1 MCLVDPMEEVAMQL
15 RRGTL
20 VLLGTLAS
28 VAGPVRAQ
36 EPLAD
41 VRIIASDTLRDV
53 AVTIRE
59 SGRAVIYYNPELLAR
74 FGPLLKDFFIAHE
87 YGHVAHGHTGGAL
100 APLDARDEDRRLK
113 QELEADCYAAAQLG
127 PAHRSAVEAAV
138 RLFTRMGPF
147 RYDKLHP
154 TGSQRAAQILACL
167 PPPPAP
173 QASSAREVSPAR
185 DSAAVVDLSAEAR
198 AGLRGTVRVAIDGRT
213 VGTLTTVSL
222 GLPLRLRHLHHGVH
236 RYELVVQVFTLD
248 DLLQLNPSG
257 EVRAGGKVEV
267 LPGGRLEVAWSGKA
281 PALLAVHPVEEQ
293 DLP

>member
-1 MCLVDPMEEVAMQL
+1 MQL

-20 VLLGTLAS
+20 ILLGALGGA
-28 VAGPVRAQ
+28 ALPARAQ

-41 VRIIASDTLRDV
+41 VRIVASDTLRDV

-59 SGRAVIYYNPELLAR
+59 SGRAVILYNPELLAR
-74 FGPLLKDFFIAHE
+74 FGPRLKDFFIAHE

-127 PAHRSAVEAAV
+127 PANRAAVEAAI

-154 TGSQRAAQILACL
+154 TGSQRAAQIMACL
-167 PPPPAP
+167 PPPPA
-173 QASSAREVSPAR
+173 QASSAREASPDR
-185 DSAAVVDLSAEAR
+185 DSLAVIDLSADAR

-222 GLPLRLRHLHHGVH
+222 GTPLRLRHLQPGMH

-257 EVRAGGKVEV
+257 EVRAGGKVEII
-267 LPGGRLEVAWSGKA
+267 PGGRLEVAWSGKA
-281 PALLAVHPVEEQ
+281 PALLAVQPGEVRE
-293 DLP
+293 LP

>member
-1 MCLVDPMEEVAMQL
+1 MRLQRGMLVWLVA
-15 RRGTL
+15 
-20 VLLGTLAS
+20 LAS
-28 VAGPVRAQ
+28 VARPVRAQ

-53 AVTIRE
+53 AVTVRE
-59 SGRAVIYYNPELLAR
+59 SGRAVILYNPELLAR

-127 PAHRSAVEAAV
+127 PANRSAVEAAI

-167 PPPPAP
+167 PPPPTALP
-173 QASSAREVSPAR
+173 ASAREMSAAR
-185 DSAAVVDLSAEAR
+185 DSQPVIDLSADAR

-213 VGTLTTVSL
+213 VGTLTTIAL
-222 GLPLRLRHLHHGVH
+222 GVPLRLRHLQPGMH

-257 EVRAGGKVEV
+257 EVRARGKVEI

-281 PALLAVHPVEEQ
+281 PALLAVRPVNEQ
-293 DLP
+293 ELP

>member
-1 MCLVDPMEEVAMQL
+1 MQL

-20 VLLGTLAS
+20 ILLGALGSA
-28 VAGPVRAQ
+28 ALPARAQ

-59 SGRAVIYYNPELLAR
+59 SGRAVILYNPELLAR

-87 YGHVAHGHTGGAL
+87 YGHVAHGHIGGAL

-113 QELEADCYAAAQLG
+113 QELDADCYAAAQLG
-127 PAHRSAVEAAV
+127 PANRAAVEAAV

-167 PPPPAP
+167 PPPAA
-173 QASSAREVSPAR
+173 QESSTRQVSPAR
-185 DSAAVVDLSAEAR
+185 DSQTVIDLCEEAR
-198 AGLRGTVRVAIDGRT
+198 TGLRGTVRVAIDGRT

-222 GLPLRLRHLHHGVH
+222 GTPLTLRHLRPGVH

-267 LPGGRLEVAWSGKA
+267 LPGGRLEVAWSGRA
-281 PALLAVHPVEEQ
+281 PALRAAAPIEER

>member
-20 VLLGTLAS
+20 VLLGALGSA
-28 VAGPVRAQ
+28 ALPARAQ

-41 VRIIASDTLRDV
+41 VRIVASDTLRDV

-59 SGRAVIYYNPELLAR
+59 SGRAVILYNPELLAR
-74 FGPLLKDFFIAHE
+74 FGPRLKDFFIAHE

-127 PAHRSAVEAAV
+127 PANRAAVEAAI

-167 PPPPAP
+167 PPPT
-173 QASSAREVSPAR
+173 QASSVREVSPAR
-185 DSAAVVDLSAEAR
+185 DSQAVIDLSDEAR
-198 AGLRGTVRVAIDGRT
+198 AELRGTVRVAIDGRT

-222 GLPLRLRHLHHGVH
+222 GTPLTLRHLRPGIH

-257 EVRAGGKVEV
+257 EVRAGGKVEI
-267 LPGGRLEVAWSGKA
+267 LPGGRLEIAWSGKA
-281 PALLAVHPVEEQ
+281 PALVAVAPIDEQ
-293 DLP
+293 HLP